1 MAYDLRDFVA
11 DLKKAGELVEIDR
24 EVDWN
29 YEISAL
35 EVMSGRVGGPAF
47 LFNKIKGTPE
57 GGARMLVGF
66 FAGTFRRPHR
76 RIAIALGMDPDVD
89 KVTFMMQVF
98 SRMANMLRP
107 VEVATGPCKEV
118 IKMGK
123 DVNLMEFPFLYH
135 AIGDGGRYQFANITT
150 IRDPDSDWIN
160 SGNYAIGVYSRNR
173 LVITPYAHSNF
184 RAIYANKY
192 EARGQSMPVAVSL
205 GGDPA
210 VTIAAGTMLPAGVS
224 EMDLAGGL
232 RGTPMEL
239 VRAETSDLLVPANAE
254 MVIEGEIRP
263 YDRLPEGPKIEA
275 FGFSVGPRHPFLA
288 MRVNC
293 ITYRK
298 NPIIYDFHTAL
309 GSGTMSMQEAFR
321 PAGTYQVQKSLG
333 MPIKL
338 ATLNSAVHGGGVT
351 AFAMKDKPY
360 PGFMHDIYDVAL
372 GSPVM
377 SVFPL
382 MVFVDG
388 GVNILNYQDT
398 QEAWHTQTNPARDW
412 LITEPVH
419 ATTTL
424 TCSWMEPEDTA
435 KYFAPGTLIGPR
447 GLFDATT
454 KETPPLGVSR
464 TSFETLYP
472 DELQKWVVDN
482 WQRLGFTEEPV
493 SEKGWLEAE
502 L

>member
-1 MAYDLRDFVA
+1 
-11 DLKKAGELVEIDR
+11 
-24 EVDWN
+24 
-29 YEISAL
+29 
-35 EVMSGRVGGPAF
+35 
-47 LFNKIKGTPE
+47 
-57 GGARMLVGF
+57 MLVSF

-263 YDRLPEGPKIEA
+263 YDRLPEGPKIETFA
-275 FGFSVGPRHPFLA
+275 FSVGPRQPFLA
-288 MRVNC
+288 LRVNC

-298 NPIIYDFHTAL
+298 NPVIYDWHTAL
-309 GSGTMSMQEAFR
+309 GTGSTAFSTSFR
-321 PAGTYQVQKSLG
+321 APGTYLVQKNLG

-338 ATLNSAVHGGGVT
+338 TSSGSPAHLGGVT

-360 PGFMHDIYDVAL
+360 PGFMHDIYDIASGHPLL
-372 GSPVM
+372 GA
-377 SVFPL
+377 FPL
-382 MVFVDG
+382 MIFADG
-388 GVNILNYQDT
+388 EVNILNYHEI
-398 QEAWHTQTNPARDW
+398 QEAMHTQTNPAKDW

-419 ATTTL
+419 ATWTL
-424 TCSWMEPEDTA
+424 SSAWIEPEDTA

-447 GLFDATT
+447 VMVDATT

-482 WQRLGFTEEPV
+482 WQRLGFAEEAV